1 VRGERKRTW
10 REEDD
15 GRLGEETLRNILS
28 KSLPRIVFCF
38 VFDNLWFSLS
48 LSLSFFLFLV
58 YLESTGYFLSI
69 GQVGLISLLSFLFYF
84 IIFQILCCHL
94 NYYYY
99 K

>member
-1 VRGERKRTW
+1 MRGERKRTW

-48 LSLSFFLFLV
+48 LSL
-58 YLESTGYFLSI
+58 FLSLSSLFGVNWI
-69 GQVGLISLLSFLFYF
+69 FSFNRPSGAYFFVVISILFYYFSNSLLSFKL
-84 IIFQILCCHL
+84 LL
-94 NYYYY
+94 L
-99 K
+99 

>member
-1 VRGERKRTW
+1 MRGERKRTW

-48 LSLSFFLFLV
+48 LSLSFFLE
-58 YLESTGYFLSI
+58 YI
-69 GQVGLISLLSFLFYF
+69 DAAANLIV
-84 IIFQILCCHL
+84 IVIDQEEP
-94 NYYYY
+94 
-99 K
+99 

>member
-1 VRGERKRTW
+1 MRGERKRTW

-48 LSLSFFLFLV
+48 LSLSFFLR
-58 YLESTGYFLSI
+58 
-69 GQVGLISLLSFLFYF
+69 LIAEKKQPPGDGGDGRVQSGR
-84 IIFQILCCHL
+84 
-94 NYYYY
+94 
-99 K
+99 